1 MRLRRIVRKEV
12 SALRRLQTLDPDKNN
27 IVRFIEQFD
36 YSGTVCLV
44 FEHLQQT
51 LQTFVFGMVCQRRK
65 VPFSVIGSTMRQL
78 LEALNSLRSIGMIH
92 ADLKPDNVMIV
103 NPDVEPLRVKL
114 IDFGQA
120 FSNSSHVEP
129 GKTIQGLP
137 YRAPEVLLGL
147 PITETVDMWSLGC
160 VAAYMF
166 LGRHLYPLYCE
177 YAVMTTIVRW
187 QGQPDD
193 HLLHAGT
200 KTNFFFT
207 KEEHFKN
214 QFWRLN
220 TESEYRL
227 ARGGRLARS
236 GRNTYHNF
244 NTLDDLAK
252 TVAMQREGFQHKD
265 FKNFLSLLKKMLQV
279 NYPQRITPAE
289 ALNDCFI
296 TMCASSGTQNAS
308 MNDIKPTATDK
319 VTPEVMPKTTGYTR
333 NIYNNVFGIF
343 RRSWTTRKFSGLYE
357 RVRDMDNSVTL
368 WQFLLQLLLD
378 SSNDQ
383 LICWTNEEG
392 EFKLLQAEEVA
403 RLWGARKNKPNMNYD
418 KLSRALRY
426 YYDKNIIKKVNGQKF
441 VYRFVSYPDILK
453 GDGAPRTEGGDDLT
467 GGALPI
473 SRTGD
478 NTLPEGEFVDRSK
491 MAGSAVCLSSSSKQ
505 SNRNDY
511 IHSGLYTSFTLNSL
525 QNGRQL
531 FKSIKIENP
540 ADKMADRRGLSA
552 ATQSQDAPS
561 PSIVPESSQEL
572 VIDSD
577 IESISSQPA
586 DAQPHEKKVETGLTG
601 DEAALVEAERS
612 SSSITTI
619 STQSSGKTRKPPN
632 ILQINPPALLVTTS
646 DFSPMNLCSPSLPT
660 ASLTPAM
667 LQTPT
672 LLLTPSPLLS
682 NIHFWST
689 LSPVAPL
696 SPATRRQ
703 GAHLFQF
710 PSVLTPQFQIP
721 VHSLDGTNTPGPI
734 SPDPQKT

>member
-1 MRLRRIVRKEV
+1 
-12 SALRRLQTLDPDKNN
+12 
-27 IVRFIEQFD
+27 
-36 YSGTVCLV
+36 
-44 FEHLQQT
+44 
-51 LQTFVFGMVCQRRK
+51 
-65 VPFSVIGSTMRQL
+65 
-78 LEALNSLRSIGMIH
+78 
-92 ADLKPDNVMIV
+92 
-103 NPDVEPLRVKL
+103 
-114 IDFGQA
+114 
-120 FSNSSHVEP
+120 
-129 GKTIQGLP
+129 
-137 YRAPEVLLGL
+137 
-147 PITETVDMWSLGC
+147 
-160 VAAYMF
+160 
-166 LGRHLYPLYCE
+166 
-177 YAVMTTIVRW
+177 
-187 QGQPDD
+187 
-193 HLLHAGT
+193 
-200 KTNFFFT
+200 
-207 KEEHFKN
+207 
-214 QFWRLN
+214 
-220 TESEYRL
+220 
-227 ARGGRLARS
+227 
-236 GRNTYHNF
+236 
-244 NTLDDLAK
+244 
-252 TVAMQREGFQHKD
+252 
-265 FKNFLSLLKKMLQV
+265 
-279 NYPQRITPAE
+279 
-289 ALNDCFI
+289 
-296 TMCASSGTQNAS
+296 
-308 MNDIKPTATDK
+308 
-319 VTPEVMPKTTGYTR
+319 
-333 NIYNNVFGIF
+333 
-343 RRSWTTRKFSGLYE
+343 
-357 RVRDMDNSVTL
+357 MDNSVTL

-378 SSNDQ
+378 SSNEQ

-453 GDGAPRTEGGDDLT
+453 GDVAPRTEGGDVVT
-467 GGALPI
+467 GAVPPLP
-473 SRTGD
+473 RRGD
-478 NTLPEGEFVDRSK
+478 SILQEGESGDRSK
-491 MAGSAVCLSSSSKQ
+491 LGGSAGSLSSSTKQ

-540 ADKMADRRGLSA
+540 AEKMADRRGLGASTQIQDVLAQPQQPA
-552 ATQSQDAPS
+552 ALPSVIKFVNTPPKTAPAAPPQIAVEPTLTSNQTLDPLQAPPLRAEDITTHSSLPSQPVYSFDHVRPSDPQFSLSELTSSSPS
-561 PSIVPESSQEL
+561 PSLVPDSSQEL

-586 DAQPHEKKVETGLTG
+586 DAQAQEKKVETGLTG
-601 DEAALVEAERS
+601 DEAVFVEAETSLS
-612 SSSITTI
+612 SVSSITATVPM
-619 STQSSGKTRKPPN
+619 QSSGKTRKPPN
-632 ILQINPPALLVTTS
+632 ILQLNPPALLVTTS